1 MRLVHQSITVSV
13 INFMKIHSALLQ
25 FGLCLAA
32 CLPLPSH
39 AGLEVP
45 FWIYPE
51 WIAAKVMDFHSRN
64 TERILLAQAKAQA
77 QAQAKTNGNVAVNA
91 NASPTSNNE
100 QTVRKVNLAP
110 VETATAKINEK
121 HLSKEELME
130 LRRQLR
136 QK

>member
-1 MRLVHQSITVSV
+1 MVHQSITVSV
-13 INFMKIHSALLQ
+13 INIMNIHSAHLQ

-51 WIAAKVMDFHSRN
+51 WVAAKVMDFHTRN
-64 TERILLAQAKAQA
+64 TERILLAQAQA
-77 QAQAKTNGNVAVNA
+77 QSKNNVQGTVNVASNA
-91 NASPTSNNE
+91 TPKIE
-100 QTVRKVNLAP
+100 QTVRKTNLAP

-130 LRRQLR
+130 LRKQLR
-136 QK
+136 QKP